1 MFIFLL
7 HDLSVTWCGY
17 DRPDYTALI
26 YNNNNKV
33 PSTLLSEVQD
43 PIFITVLFLK
53 TIESVFCVSN
63 TFCFLIIHLFNFCAK
78 FQNPNIQ
85 RGWKLFSV
93 WAPQSTIAQI
103 QVLRRTDQST
113 KDYLSIQIATLEN
126 RYIGLRIQESL
137 LQPLPISSSS
147 VHSTKWQNNLSKAK
161 DQTET
166 ASIKR

>member
-1 MFIFLL
+1 MLSLCNAQLLALINFDTWENAIALKISSIICRQMFIFLP
-7 HDLSVTWCGY
+7 HDLSVTWCEY

-33 PSTLLSEVQD
+33 HHRHFCQRFRFLYLLLLYSSRQSEC
-43 PIFITVLFLK
+43 
-53 TIESVFCVSN
+53 VFCVSN

-103 QVLRRTDQST
+103 RVLRRTDQST
-113 KDYLSIQIATLEN
+113 KDYLSTFLP
-126 RYIGLRIQESL
+126 GLQ
-137 LQPLPISSSS
+137 LQK
-147 VHSTKWQNNLSKAK
+147 TQM
-161 DQTET
+161 
-166 ASIKR
+166 